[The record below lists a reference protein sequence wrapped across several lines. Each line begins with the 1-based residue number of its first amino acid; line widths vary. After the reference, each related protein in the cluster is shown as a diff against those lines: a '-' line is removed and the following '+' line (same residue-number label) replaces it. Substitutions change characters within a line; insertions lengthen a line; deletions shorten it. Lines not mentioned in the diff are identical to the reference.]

1 MHKRTRANKH
11 RLEKRR
17 RTRRKQRGGAV
28 DEVKVTSI
36 SDWIEAVK
44 KSPAFQKSEDK
55 YRPDPKREQP
65 EFRLGEYRMSDL
77 TIPNLT
83 LPEITPPIAGQIGK
97 VDSEFDIN
105 LFSSSIDES
114 FDIRTEGA
122 NLLEKWGPVMYPPS
136 ETSGGPAELTPTP
149 AEFKAYIEQNMKPD
163 PNNPDLDFALAVNYL
178 IMVENKLRNGSNKI
192 DSLTNE
198 AEYPLF
204 VWALMM
210 NLPQNA
216 QPAPSLVSKKQVE
229 QEMDAY
235 KLTEGRFGLQQ
246 YQLAPLMQPQQQLMQ
261 PQQQPMQPTQE
272 PASQVGSVI

>member
-1 MHKRTRANKH
+1 
-11 RLEKRR
+11 
-17 RTRRKQRGGAV
+17 
-28 DEVKVTSI
+28 
-36 SDWIEAVK
+36 
-44 KSPAFQKSEDK
+44 
-55 YRPDPKREQP
+55 
-65 EFRLGEYRMSDL
+65 MSDL
-77 TIPNLT
+77 KIPNLT
-83 LPEITPPIAGQIGK
+83 LPEMNPPQAGQIGT

-105 LFSSSIDES
+105 RFSSSIDEP

-122 NLLEKWGPVMYPPS
+122 NLLEKWGPVMYPPP

-216 QPAPSLVSKKQVE
+216 QPAPSLVSKIQVE

-235 KLTEGRFGLQQ
+235 KLTEGRFGIPQQQQ
-246 YQLAPLMQPQQQLMQ
+246 YPPAPLMQPQPQIQ
-261 PQQQPMQPTQE
+261 PQQQPTQG
-272 PASQVGSVI
+272 PALPVGSVI